1 MSERE
6 SRSQQK
12 RDSAK
17 GSLDSEKNW
26 DLERKIV

>member
-6 SRSQQK
+6 GRSQQK
-12 RDSAK
+12 GGSAK
-17 GSLDSEKNW
+17 GCLDSEKNW